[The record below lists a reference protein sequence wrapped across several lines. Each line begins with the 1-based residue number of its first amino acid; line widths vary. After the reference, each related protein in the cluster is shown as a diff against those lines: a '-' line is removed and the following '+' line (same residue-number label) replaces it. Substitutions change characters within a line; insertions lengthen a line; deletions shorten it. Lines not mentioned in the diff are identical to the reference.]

1 MNPDYLVT
9 MANDIAA
16 FFATESGVD
25 APKSI
30 ASHIT
35 RFWDPRMRRQ
45 IIDHYHAQGGAGLTD
60 TSLKAVAILAEQAAK
75 TPTPSN

>member
-1 MNPDYLVT
+1 VNTDYLVT

-16 FFATESGVD
+16 FFASESGAE
-25 APKSI
+25 APTSI

-45 IIDHYHAQGGAGLTD
+45 IIDYYHAKGGAGLTD
-60 TSLKAVAILAEQAAK
+60 SSLKAVAILAEQAAK
-75 TPTPSN
+75 TPTSSH